1 MLAIFFFRQHA
12 QMLTH
17 LDFPI
22 GQIKGK
28 IRLQRPFISLI
39 AREVFFVGKG
49 NAVAGQGIGD
59 NDFRLRPYHQSAVRL
74 MDVLFRIKVVLN
86 GLALFIQSLRAAQG
100 SDGIAITLGQLSY
113 DIRKSV
119 GLILLF

>member
-1 MLAIFFFRQHA
+1 
-12 QMLTH
+12 
-17 LDFPI
+17 
-22 GQIKGK
+22 
-28 IRLQRPFISLI
+28 
-39 AREVFFVGKG
+39 
-49 NAVAGQGIGD
+49 
-59 NDFRLRPYHQSAVRL
+59 

-119 GLILLF
+119 GLILLFF